1 MMTSLLLA
9 AALAFTPADA
19 KFASCI
25 AEEFLNECTPRE
37 AGTIRGSLA
46 ASWLLNRASLTG
58 ADVRR
63 DIFTAETP
71 KGPKRFINLYATF
84 KSNPTNRWVV
94 LVSHYDTKKGVPGA
108 NDGASTSAL
117 LVALTDILERA
128 EAKTLTGNVM
138 LAWVDAEE
146 SLGEHYAE
154 NDGLQGSR
162 RAAEHLREMGVG
174 VQAVICL
181 DMLGDKDLGITVPAN
196 GTKTLARIARH
207 AARRIGEKD
216 LVTIS
221 DLPITDDHVPFLDA
235 GFPAIDLIDFDY
247 GPDNRYWH
255 TADDTFDKISEESL
269 LKSGRLVCE
278 ILNILL

>member
-1 MMTSLLLA
+1 MMTGLLLA
-9 AALAFTPADA
+9 AALTFAPADA

-63 DIFTAETP
+63 DVFTAETP
-71 KGPKRFINLYATF
+71 KGKKRFTNLYAKF
-84 KSNPTNRWVV
+84 KTNPTNRWVV
-94 LVSHYDTKKGVPGA
+94 LVSHYDTKKGTPGA

-128 EAKTLTGNVM
+128 ENKTLAGNVM

-146 SLGEHYAE
+146 SLGEHYTE

-162 RAAEHLREMGVG
+162 RAVEHLREMGVG

-181 DMLGDKDLGITVPAN
+181 DMLGDRDLDITIPAN

-207 AARRIGEKD
+207 AARRIGEPD
-216 LVTIS
+216 LVTLS

-235 GFPAIDLIDFDY
+235 GFPAIDLIDFNY
-247 GPDNRYWH
+247 GPDNSYWH
-255 TADDTFDKISEESL
+255 TADDTFDKISEASL